1 MSPGDVAV
9 PRPDEGSL
17 SEQRISSLE
26 KQLNIEQKVKQGA
39 ENMIQQYCNGPTRDK
54 KLLAEAQQ
62 MLADSKAKIE
72 YIKMRIMK
80 VKQVQ
85 SEEMDGKGSGDGSRA
100 RGGRNTKIQ
109 IFFPPP
115 PPHAFTIFTG
125 NMSAHNKLE
134 RNECYHPA
142 AARRVRKLA
151 GAISQMIYGVNCNR
165 VKTRKERKWRSN

>member
-1 MSPGDVAV
+1 MNFLIHFFFITETPMSPGDVAV

-109 IFFPPP
+109 IFFFFFLF
-115 PPHAFTIFTG
+115 PPHTHSPFLQAT
-125 NMSAHNKLE
+125 
-134 RNECYHPA
+134 
-142 AARRVRKLA
+142 
-151 GAISQMIYGVNCNR
+151 
-165 VKTRKERKWRSN
+165 